1 MFVNVNAHE
10 NYSELS
16 LGGHLSKADNKFDP
30 SILHLFFYK

>member
-1 MFVNVNAHE
+1 MCVNVNAHE

-30 SILHLFFYK
+30 CHFTLVFL